1 MTPLPLLLLL
11 FVLIAIVQQAVAA
24 ASPAM
29 GEGEMQQLPPEL
41 AERLATTYYE
51 VVNEEATLPVDH
63 IYGEQEGDKEVVNEE
78 HEVEKL
84 ENMDTCDDE
93 DSCESSGDACTTQ
106 SFFSWILI
114 NL

>member
-11 FVLIAIVQQAVAA
+11 FVLLVIVQQAVAA

-63 IYGEQEGDKEVVNEE
+63 IYGEQGGGGEE
-78 HEVEKL
+78 HEVEQV
-84 ENMDTCDDE
+84 EDPETCDDE
-93 DSCESSGDACTTQ
+93 DSCESSGEACTTQ